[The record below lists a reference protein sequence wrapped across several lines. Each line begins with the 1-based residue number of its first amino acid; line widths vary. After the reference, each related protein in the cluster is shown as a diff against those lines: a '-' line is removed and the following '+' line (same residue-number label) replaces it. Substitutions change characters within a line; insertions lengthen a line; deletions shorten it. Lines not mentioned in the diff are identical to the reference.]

1 MAIQGVETKCYIL
14 ALFVRD
20 DDERF
25 LLGSGHYEF
34 KDSQKQFSANTIQN
48 DVVEVQGNDG
58 FLLAGQVRR
67 PGTQSFDG
75 YIGDGTTEKTEV
87 EEYRRQFFGFFR
99 KNHFYRVIYVF
110 PDGSAIQ
117 RKRGFLVDDAT
128 VQELYQQYPEYHVA
142 LNFEDVNYY
151 TYSENEQGEEIYAE
165 EAQIDLSSMLATGG
179 LVWDEYGAVNQGYAW
194 GGETTVSGTEFT
206 VQNDLSLPAPI
217 TDTRLNGDAYQQTYS
232 GKNLI
237 SKDFITSQ
245 YPKTDDQMVVTTDY
259 ATNAIT
265 MEATGTSGSQLVYV
279 VVEVPDATKTYTLSG
294 IAKKLVA
301 GQDGA
306 PRLWVRYRTGN
317 DGSTWGNFSEG
328 FTRNRPIV
336 GNDYSFEFNV
346 SGYKFYQFI
355 FYNNAGNPV
364 TVGEQSTY
372 YNIQLEEGSATAYE
386 PYVGGIPAPN
396 PDYPQEIQTVSGEQT
411 VSVSGKNLWKPAP
424 DGTST
429 QGGITSVRENGTI
442 TLTGTSTA
450 TSAGTSAFYDLDT
463 PLPAGTY
470 TFSIKNALP
479 YRLEFVMQDSDGTNH
494 FPAIAAGSTSGTVT
508 TTWETVKIRNGIGG
522 YTVGTEINL
531 TIEELQLEAGSTATD
546 FAPYQYQSYPISLG
560 STELCKLGDYQD
572 YIYKGADGWYVHKAV
587 GKAELGTL
595 NWNASA
601 TNQTG
606 LYRMAT
612 RGLEYSFVPPTA
624 NNIPMAGLSSH
635 FIAVPADSSGTYGA
649 HTGVSSPGSGRDIY
663 IYSED
668 YNTSTSASDFKT
680 WLANNNVVLYY
691 ALATPTDTKITDATL
706 VSQLDVLGSAKLM
719 VGENNVLVSAT
730 GTNLPAELQIKYYTT
745 VSFDGAGFV
754 WDEGGSGGPTT
765 VQIDS
770 ITNVYPIWTVKG
782 PAVNPELSVIT
793 TNTTLKYE
801 GSVGA
806 NQTLVIDMM
815 NKTAKLNGT
824 SVIGNVTGD
833 WVNFVPGI
841 NRVVY
846 ITDNADTPPSL
857 IEWQEVVG

>member
-87 EEYRRQFFGFFR
+87 EEYRRKFFGFFR

-151 TYSENEQGEEIYAE
+151 SYSENEQGEEIYAE

-194 GGETTVSGTEFT
+194 GGEVTASGTEFT
-206 VQNDLSLPAPI
+206 VQNDLSLPALI
-217 TDTRLNGDAYQQTYS
+217 SDARLNGNIFQQTYS
-232 GKNLI
+232 GKNLLPPPE
-237 SKDFITSQ
+237 DFTQDVNGLTITCSNGE
-245 YPKTDDQMVVTTDY
+245 YTFSG
-259 ATNAIT
+259 NAS
-265 MEATGTSGSQLVYV
+265 SGSSTGLKTTIAQYTIREGDYFHYNNSLVSNRINIGLRFSDNTQFANSMNVKNRIISLANYV
-279 VVEVPDATKTYTLSG
+279 GKTVVGVN
-294 IAKKLVA
+294 V
-301 GQDGA
+301 
-306 PRLWVRYRTGN
+306 
-317 DGSTWGNFSEG
+317 NF
-328 FTRNRPIV
+328 N
-336 GNDYSFEFNV
+336 
-346 SGYKFYQFI
+346 SGYDFSGTAKPMI
-355 FYNNAGNPV
+355 LNGVSTV
-364 TVGEQSTY
+364 TPF
-372 YNIQLEEGSATAYE
+372 E
-386 PYVGGIPAPN
+386 PYVGGVPAPN
-396 PDYPQEIQTVSGEQT
+396 PDYPQEIHTVTGEQT
-411 VSVSGKNLWKPAP
+411 VRV
-424 DGTST
+424 
-429 QGGITSVRENGTI
+429 
-442 TLTGTSTA
+442 
-450 TSAGTSAFYDLDT
+450 
-463 PLPAGTY
+463 
-470 TFSIKNALP
+470 
-479 YRLEFVMQDSDGTNH
+479 SDGVN
-494 FPAIAAGSTSGTVT
+494 S
-508 TTWETVKIRNGIGG
+508 
-522 YTVGTEINL
+522 
-531 TIEELQLEAGSTATD
+531 
-546 FAPYQYQSYPISLG
+546 QSYPISLG
-560 STELCKLGDYQD
+560 STELCKIGDYQD
-572 YIYKGADGWYVHKAV
+572 YIYKGADGWYVHKEI

-606 LYRMAT
+606 IYRMVT
-612 RGLEYSFVPPTA
+612 RGLEYSFVAPTA
-624 NNIPMAGLSSH
+624 NNIPMSAVSSH
-635 FIAVPADSSGTYGA
+635 FIAVPADPSGTYGA
-649 HTGVSSPGSGRDIY
+649 HTGVNAPASGRDIY
-663 IYSED
+663 IYNKD
-668 YNTSTSASDFKT
+668 YNTSTSATDFKT

-691 ALATPTDTKITDATL
+691 ALATPTDTKITDTTL
-706 VSQLDVLGSAKLM
+706 SSQLDALGSAKLM

-730 GTNLPAELQIKYYTT
+730 STNLPAELQIKYYST

-754 WDEGGSGGPTT
+754 WEEGGSGGPTT
-765 VQIDS
+765 VEINS
-770 ITNVYPIWTVKG
+770 ITNVYPIWKVKG

-815 NKTAKLNGT
+815 NKTAKINGT

-833 WVNFVPGI
+833 WVNFTPGI

>member
-87 EEYRRQFFGFFR
+87 EEYRHQFFGFFR

-117 RKRGFLVDDAT
+117 RKRGFLVDDPT
-128 VQELYQQYPEYHVA
+128 VEELYQQYPEYHVA

-165 EAQIDLSSMLATGG
+165 EAQIDLSSMVATGG

-217 TDTRLNGDAYQQTYS
+217 TETRLNGDTYQQTYS
-232 GKNLI
+232 GINLLPPTANFQETTYGVNVSYDNGVFTISGTSTGSGGHGTTWRVPIANYTIEAGDYWHYKN
-237 SKDFITSQ
+237 DFISQ
-245 YPKTDDQMVVTTDY
+245 QMLIQLRFTDNTTFAQVIGSEDRILDLSSYVGKTIKDY
-259 ATNAIT
+259 HIYF
-265 MEATGTSGSQLVYV
+265 Q
-279 VVEVPDATKTYTLSG
+279 
-294 IAKKLVA
+294 
-301 GQDGA
+301 
-306 PRLWVRYRTGN
+306 
-317 DGSTWGNFSEG
+317 
-328 FTRNRPIV
+328 
-336 GNDYSFEFNV
+336 
-346 SGYKFYQFI
+346 SGYTFNGTISPMIVKS
-355 FYNNAGNPV
+355 
-364 TVGEQSTY
+364 ST
-372 YNIQLEEGSATAYE
+372 STTFE
-386 PYVGGIPAPN
+386 PYVGGAPAPS
-396 PDYPQEIQTVSGEQT
+396 PDYPQEIQTVTGEQT
-411 VSVSGKNLWKPAP
+411 VRVSGKNLWKPAP

-429 QGGITSVRENGTI
+429 QGGITSVRENGVI
-442 TLTGTSTA
+442 TLTGTSTSA
-450 TSAGTSAFYDLDT
+450 STSTSPFYDLDT
-463 PLPAGTY
+463 PIPAGTY
-470 TFSIKNALP
+470 TFSIPSSLP
-479 YRLEFVMQDSDGTNH
+479 YRFEFVMQDSSGTNH
-494 FPAIAAGSTSGTVT
+494 FSSIPIGSTSGMVT

-522 YTVGTEINL
+522 YTTGTEINL
-531 TIEELQLEAGSTATD
+531 TIEKLQLEAGSTATD
-546 FAPYQYQSYPISLG
+546 YEPYNLQSYPISLG
-560 STELCKLGDYQD
+560 TTELCKLGDYQD
-572 YIYKGADGWYVHKAV
+572 YIYKGVDGWYVHNEV
-587 GKAELGTL
+587 GKYTFDGTETWTSGAYGVNSWYL
-595 NWNASA
+595 RGVVSFPYDTSKIQIISNLFRGVSNNDRNAGNNIIYTTDSNTFWIRNTPLSTSAQVQSA
-601 TNQTG
+601 TNG
-606 LYRMAT
+606 NYV
-612 RGLEYSFVPPTA
+612 Y
-624 NNIPMAGLSSH
+624 H
-635 FIAVPADSSGTYGA
+635 
-649 HTGVSSPGSGRDIY
+649 
-663 IYSED
+663 
-668 YNTSTSASDFKT
+668 
-680 WLANNNVVLYY
+680 
-691 ALATPTDTKITDATL
+691 ALATQTDTQITDTTL
-706 VSQLDVLGSAKLM
+706 SSQLDALGSAKLM

-730 GTNLPAELQIKYYTT
+730 GANLPAELQIKYYST

-754 WDEGGSGGPTT
+754 WEEGGSGGPTT
-765 VQIDS
+765 VEINS
-770 ITNVYPIWTVKG
+770 ITNVYPIWKVKG

-815 NKTAKLNGT
+815 NKTAKINGT

-833 WVNFVPGI
+833 WVNFTPGI

>member
-87 EEYRRQFFGFFR
+87 EEYRHQFFGFFR

-117 RKRGFLVDDAT
+117 RKRGFLVDDPT
-128 VQELYQQYPEYHVA
+128 VEELYQQYPEYHVA

-217 TDTRLNGDAYQQTYS
+217 TETRLNGDTYQQTYS
-232 GKNLI
+232 GKNLWKTAPDG
-237 SKDFITSQ
+237 SFTSSGITS
-245 YPKTDDQMVVTTDY
+245 TRSNGT
-259 ATNAIT
+259 IT
-265 MEATGTSGSQLVYV
+265 CTGTSTNVAAGTSDFYDLDT
-279 VVEVPDATKTYTLSG
+279 PLPAGTYTLSIKNALPYRVEFVIKDSNGNNHFSVIAAGSRTNKITTNYEAVKIKNG
-294 IAKKLVA
+294 IGGYTA
-301 GQDGA
+301 G
-306 PRLWVRYRTGN
+306 TK
-317 DGSTWGNFSEG
+317 
-328 FTRNRPIV
+328 I
-336 GNDYSFEFNV
+336 NV
-346 SGYKFYQFI
+346 TI
-355 FYNNAGNPV
+355 
-364 TVGEQSTY
+364 EE
-372 YNIQLEEGSATAYE
+372 IQLEAGSTATSYE
-386 PYVGGIPAPN
+386 PYVGGVPAPN
-396 PDYPQEIQTVSGEQT
+396 PDYPQDVQVVTGEQT

-429 QGGITSVRENGTI
+429 QGGITSVRKNGTF

-450 TSAGTSAFYDLDT
+450 TSAEISAFYNLDT

-470 TFSIKNALP
+470 TYSIKNALP
-479 YRLEFVMQDSDGTNH
+479 YRFEFVMQDSNGTNH
-494 FPAIAAGSTSGTVT
+494 FPSIAAGSTSGTIT

-522 YTVGTEINL
+522 YRVGTEINL
-531 TIEELQLEAGSTATD
+531 TIEELQLEAGSTATS
-546 FAPYQYQSYPISLG
+546 FEPYQHQSYPISLG
-560 STELCKLGDYQD
+560 TTELCKLGDYQD
-572 YIYKGADGWYVHKAV
+572 YIYKSGDDWYVHKET
-587 GKAELGTL
+587 GKYTFTGSEGWGEQSNYNTDNRMLFGF
-595 NWNASA
+595 NA
-601 TNQTG
+601 TNAISGDNIADRTG
-606 LYRMAT
+606 ISNNFIFTPVQSSNIDVTGFYFNRSAN
-612 RGLEYSFVPPTA
+612 YSKWIYVKIQRSLLPTE
-624 NNIPMAGLSSH
+624 NVAG
-635 FIAVPADSSGTYGA
+635 
-649 HTGVSSPGSGRDIY
+649 
-663 IYSED
+663 
-668 YNTSTSASDFKT
+668 FKN
-680 WLANNNVVLYY
+680 WLANNNMTVYY
-691 ALATPTDTKITDATL
+691 QMSPATDTQITDSTL
-706 VSQLDVLGSAKLM
+706 IGQLDALGSAKLM
-719 VGENNVLVSAT
+719 VGENNVLVSAAS
-730 GTNLPAELQIKYYTT
+730 TNLPAELQIKYYST

-754 WDEGGSGGPTT
+754 WEEGGSGGPTT
-765 VQIDS
+765 VEIDS
-770 ITNVYPIWTVKG
+770 ITNVYPIWKVKG

-793 TNTTLKYE
+793 TNTTLRYE

-815 NKTAKLNGT
+815 NKTAKINGT

-833 WVNFVPGI
+833 WVNFTPGI

>member
-87 EEYRRQFFGFFR
+87 EEYRRKFFSFFR

-117 RKRGFLVDDAT
+117 RKRGFLVDDPT
-128 VQELYQQYPEYHVA
+128 VEELYQQYPEYHVA

-165 EAQIDLSSMLATGG
+165 EAQIDLSSMVATGG

-206 VQNDLSLPAPI
+206 VQNDLSLPAPV
-217 TDTRLNGDAYQQTYS
+217 TDTRHNGDTYQQTYS
-232 GKNLI
+232 GKNLAPSWNSGYTI
-237 SKDFITSQ
+237 SR
-245 YPKTDDQMVVTTDY
+245 
-259 ATNAIT
+259 N
-265 MEATGTSGSQLVYV
+265 GG
-279 VVEVPDATKTYTLSG
+279 
-294 IAKKLVA
+294 
-301 GQDGA
+301 
-306 PRLWVRYRTGN
+306 
-317 DGSTWGNFSEG
+317 DGSTYSVDGNSVTVNTQRRGWGIYLARTQAANINLCPYLFQDGYVVSVTLSATTSGQLRMGSEG
-328 FTRNRPIV
+328 VTINVDVGTEPVRVSFQTYADRNII
-336 GNDYSFEFNV
+336 
-346 SGYKFYQFI
+346 FYQQSEGTLEYTI
-355 FYNNAGNPV
+355 RDIQCELGSTATNYEPYVGGTASPNPDYPQDIHVV
-364 TVGEQSTY
+364 TGEQTVSVTGKNLFNKNGTLTNGYLRNNGTISGTAWRITDYIAIRPSTEYTTSGMTSGVGVNPARCY
-372 YNIQLEEGSATAYE
+372 YDKDKNFISGVAHGSTVDTYFTNTSPANAYYMRDSLQTADLDTIQIEEGSATAYQL
-386 PYVGGIPAPN
+386 Y
-396 PDYPQEIQTVSGEQT
+396 QSQ
-411 VSVSGKNLWKPAP
+411 
-424 DGTST
+424 
-429 QGGITSVRENGTI
+429 
-442 TLTGTSTA
+442 
-450 TSAGTSAFYDLDT
+450 
-463 PLPAGTY
+463 TY
-470 TFSIKNALP
+470 TVDL
-479 YRLEFVMQDSDGTNH
+479 GT
-494 FPAIAAGSTSGTVT
+494 
-508 TTWETVKIRNGIGG
+508 
-522 YTVGTEINL
+522 
-531 TIEELQLEAGSTATD
+531 
-546 FAPYQYQSYPISLG
+546 
-560 STELCKLGDYQD
+560 TELCKIGDYQD
-572 YIYKGADGWYVHKAV
+572 YLSKSGDDWYLHKEIGKQTIDGTSTWTVQNNTKTNYVYYQTTSPTFIPTGVNDVAPALSTQLIAMSGSVANNSDTSAGFAFNTSGYLRANLPRVDFPNAAAV
-587 GKAELGTL
+587 K
-595 NWNASA
+595 SH
-601 TNQTG
+601 
-606 LYRMAT
+606 
-612 RGLEYSFVPPTA
+612 FTA
-624 NNIPMAGLSSH
+624 NPMD
-635 FIAVPADSSGTYGA
+635 V
-649 HTGVSSPGSGRDIY
+649 
-663 IYSED
+663 
-668 YNTSTSASDFKT
+668 
-680 WLANNNVVLYY
+680 YY
-691 ALATPTDTKITDATL
+691 ALETPTDTKITDTTL
-706 VSQLDVLGSAKLM
+706 SSQLDALGSAKLM

-730 GTNLPAELQIKYYTT
+730 DTNLPAELQIKYYST

-770 ITNVYPIWTVKG
+770 ITNVYPIWKVKG

-815 NKTAKLNGT
+815 NKTAKINGT

-833 WVNFVPGI
+833 WVNFTPGI